1 MNLSQTFFVVKYD
14 AIGQIILHICEHT
27 VRTIHTHMGNFS
39 KDYLRYTAE
48 FISPAPVAQSV
59 AFALPKT
66 DCWEDLDRIPPWDN
80 EIEMKGLW
88 DTALQLVG
96 DG

>member
-1 MNLSQTFFVVKYD
+1 MNDT
-14 AIGQIILHICEHT
+14 ILLLLYIYTSFIC
-27 VRTIHTHMGNFS
+27 
-39 KDYLRYTAE
+39 
-48 FISPAPVAQSV
+48 PAPVAQSV

-66 DCWEDLDRIPPWDN
+66 DCWEDLDRIPPGGDN

>member
-1 MNLSQTFFVVKYD
+1 MVDS
-14 AIGQIILHICEHT
+14 
-27 VRTIHTHMGNFS
+27 RS
-39 KDYLRYTAE
+39 SR
-48 FISPAPVAQSV
+48 PAPVAQLV

-66 DCWEDLDRIPPWDN
+66 DCWEDLDRIPQGGDN